1 MHKIKTGSAPSVEL
15 GLTFFSMKNIVN
27 LFLMIRLLEND
38 ITRLDLNRKD
48 AILSIPDFML
58 QVAILLSDVVQG
70 VLEDVYES
78 YSKNDYGVDQLPL
91 SQFSVFFRTPVTDT
105 MTNAF
110 F

>member
-1 MHKIKTGSAPSVEL
+1 MHKIKTGSASSVEL
-15 GLTFFSMKNIVN
+15 SLTFFRVKKIVN

-48 AILSIPDFML
+48 AILSIPDLML

-78 YSKNDYGVDQLPL
+78 YSNNDYRVDKLPL